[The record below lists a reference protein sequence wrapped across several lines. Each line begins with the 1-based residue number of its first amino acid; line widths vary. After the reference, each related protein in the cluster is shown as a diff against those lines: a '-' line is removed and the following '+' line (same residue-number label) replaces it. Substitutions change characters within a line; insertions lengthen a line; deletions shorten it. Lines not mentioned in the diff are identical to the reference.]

1 MACMSHGFVAS
12 MPPLYALLAS
22 TGDFILWLSVGP
34 RPGDFSVL
42 YPGPGCG
49 VIQWLAR
56 GITGHGLSGFM
67 QAFQGQLTLT

>member
-1 MACMSHGFVAS
+1 MSHGSVAS

-22 TGDFILWLSVGP
+22 TGDFTLWLSVGT

-42 YPGPGCG
+42 HPGPGFG

-67 QAFQGQLTLT
+67 QVFQGQLTLT

>member
-1 MACMSHGFVAS
+1 MSHGFVAS
-12 MPPLYALLAS
+12 IPPLYARLAS
-22 TGDFILWLSVGP
+22 AGDFILWLSVGT

-42 YPGPGCG
+42 YPGPGFG

-67 QAFQGQLTLT
+67 QDFQEQLTLA